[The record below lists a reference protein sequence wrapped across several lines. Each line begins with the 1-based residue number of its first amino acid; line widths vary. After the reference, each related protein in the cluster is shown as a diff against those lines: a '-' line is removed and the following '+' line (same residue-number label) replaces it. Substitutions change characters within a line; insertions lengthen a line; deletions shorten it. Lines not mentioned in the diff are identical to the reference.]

1 MPYKFNVSANQLRI
15 ELAQV
20 ETAVDDMSDRE
31 RSRLYAIL
39 QNGAGWFGQSAR
51 GKYSYDDPTD

>member
-1 MPYKFNVSANQLRI
+1 
-15 ELAQV
+15 V